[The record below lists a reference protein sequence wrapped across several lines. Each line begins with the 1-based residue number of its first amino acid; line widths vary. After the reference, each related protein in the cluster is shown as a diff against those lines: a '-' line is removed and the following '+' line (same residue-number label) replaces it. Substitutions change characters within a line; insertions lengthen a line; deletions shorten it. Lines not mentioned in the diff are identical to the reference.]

1 MVIYITIVIYLI
13 IIVIYY
19 TEVPS
24 CYYIIFSLF
33 GFLFL
38 MIVELC

>member
-1 MVIYITIVIYLI
+1 MVIYITIVIYFI

-24 CYYIIFSLF
+24 CYYIKFSLF
-33 GFLFL
+33 GFSFV
-38 MIVELC
+38 MIIELR